1 MHLLLPGTWNIK
13 GTKIVKI
20 NNLEYVEIS
29 MKKYKQK
36 LVGLEYLYD
45 MTWMK
50 TLWKDKYLVMVVDFQ
65 FMEPE
70 IKVGLGHILRLIH
83 KFSCLKTLKK
93 C

>member
-1 MHLLLPGTWNIK
+1 
-13 GTKIVKI
+13 
-20 NNLEYVEIS
+20 
-29 MKKYKQK
+29 
-36 LVGLEYLYD
+36 
-45 MTWMK
+45 MK

-83 KFSCLKTLKK
+83 KLPCLKTLKK